1 MMSSRSGIHG
11 RFDVAASAEAE
22 GSAASAHAT
31 SRAMTREGGPLS
43 AESRATPLEAG
54 RATRA
59 EPAVPA
65 FAGVSP
71 LERLEMELLLE
82 AIHRHYGYDF
92 RQYAPSSLRRRL
104 KRRLEGEG
112 LATFSALQDRVLHEP
127 AAMEALLRDMSVN
140 VTGMFRDPTFFRS
153 LREKVVPMLR
163 TYPSVRIWHAG
174 CASGEEVYA
183 MAILLE
189 EEGLYERSRLY
200 ATDMNAEALEH
211 ARTGIFPIA
220 RMREYTTNYLQAGG
234 TRSFS
239 EYYTASYG
247 AALFHARLREN
258 VLFAQHNLAT
268 DTSFSEFNVI
278 LCRNVLIYF
287 DRDLKER
294 TLRLFGDSLSPLGF
308 LCLGRRESLRFT
320 KVEQE
325 FEELDPKERIYRRAG
340 PPRPHREV
348 ELEGHLDRE
357 LAPSSRPTRTRG
369 TG

>member
-1 MMSSRSGIHG
+1 MSSRSGTYG
-11 RFDVAASAEAE
+11 RVVLPAAGEEREVSLAGAPP
-22 GSAASAHAT
+22 
-31 SRAMTREGGPLS
+31 EGGPPAGPVA
-43 AESRATPLEAG
+43 AEQQEAASMEPDGAG
-54 RATRA
+54 RISRTVVTGEETA
-59 EPAVPA
+59 P

-82 AIHRHYGYDF
+82 AIFRHYGYDF

-104 KRRLEGEG
+104 NKRLEAEG
-112 LATFSALQDRVLHEP
+112 LSTFSALQDRVLHDA

-140 VTGMFRDPTFFRS
+140 VTGMFRDPTFFRA

-163 TYPSVRIWHAG
+163 TYPSVRVWHAG

-200 ATDMNAEALEH
+200 ATDMNAEALER
-211 ARTGIFPIA
+211 ARSGIFPIA
-220 RMREYTTNYLQAGG
+220 RMREYTTNYQQAGG

-287 DRDLKER
+287 DRNLKAR
-294 TLRLFGDSLSPLGF
+294 TLRLFGDSLSPSGF

-320 KVEQE
+320 NVEGE
-325 FEELDPKERIYRRAG
+325 FEELDAKERIYRRSSLPRPSQGHGGQAA
-340 PPRPHREV
+340 PPRGEA
-348 ELEGHLDRE
+348 GKG
-357 LAPSSRPTRTRG
+357 TRR
-369 TG
+369 

>member
-1 MMSSRSGIHG
+1 MTTRSGTYG
-11 RFDVAASAEAE
+11 RVDPQALAEAE
-22 GSAASAHAT
+22 ASGAPPV
-31 SRAMTREGGPLS
+31 TRVQSSTAPPL
-43 AESRATPLEAG
+43 
-54 RATRA
+54 A
-59 EPAVPA
+59 EPLAPEANERDDGAVPRPTGSSPGMA
-65 FAGVSP
+65 AAPFAGISP

-82 AIHRHYGYDF
+82 AIYRHYGYDF
-92 RQYAPSSLRRRL
+92 RQYALSSLRRRL
-104 KRRLEGEG
+104 RKRLEAEG
-112 LATFSALQDRVLHEP
+112 VATFSALQDRVLHDTT
-127 AAMEALLRDMSVN
+127 AMEGLLRDMSVN

-153 LREKVVPMLR
+153 FREKVVPMLR

-200 ATDMNAEALEH
+200 ATDMNAEALDR
-211 ARTGIFPIA
+211 ARTGIFPIS
-220 RMREYTTNYLQAGG
+220 RMREYTMNYQQAGG

-287 DRDLKER
+287 NRALKER
-294 TLRLFGDSLSPLGF
+294 TLRLFGDSLSPFGF

-320 KVEQE
+320 GVEQH
-325 FEELDPKERIYRRAG
+325 FEEIDPRERIYRRA
-340 PPRPHREV
+340 R
-348 ELEGHLDRE
+348 
-357 LAPSSRPTRTRG
+357 
-369 TG
+369 